1 MHFKEKFHW
10 INEGEVVLEENRII
24 MMAPALTDFFCG
36 GETTSEEGI
45 LPESLC
51 NAPYYYTEI
60 DGDFVLKVK
69 VSHEFRE
76 TYDSASVMVM
86 HDMTNWAKCCYE
98 LTDFG
103 THAAVS
109 VVTINGES
117 DDANGCNIEGQD
129 YLWLKVCRVGRAFSF
144 HYSLDGEKFN
154 MTRYFLMPETKTIK
168 VGLRAQAP
176 TGNGG
181 KRIYENLSIEHITVK
196 NIRAGE

>member
-69 VSHEFRE
+69 VSHEYRE

-168 VGLRAQAP
+168 VGLLAQAP

>member
-154 MTRYFLMPETKTIK
+154 MTRYFLMPQTKTIK
-168 VGLRAQAP
+168 VGLLAQAP

>member
-103 THAAVS
+103 THAAVR

-168 VGLRAQAP
+168 VGLLAQAP

-181 KRIYENLSIEHITVK
+181 KFIH
-196 NIRAGE
+196 

>member
-24 MMAPALTDFFCG
+24 MMAPALTDFFCS

-168 VGLRAQAP
+168 VGLLAQAP

>member
-69 VSHEFRE
+69 VSREFRE

-168 VGLRAQAP
+168 VGLLAQAP